1 MNDPR
6 PKLLV
11 VDDEAAQRE
20 LLKAVLTD
28 EGYEVFEAEG
38 GQAAIAA
45 LEAIPFDLVILDLR
59 LEDTDGVSV
68 LEQIRQR
75 NADLP
80 ALMITAYATVPTAV
94 SAMKLGAVDYLTKPV
109 DLEELK
115 LVVARTL
122 AGQSLKQQDS
132 SATEQQANQGF
143 HGDIIGTSDTMRELG
158 EMIQQVAPTEATVLI
173 QGESGTGKELVA
185 NAIHQLSHRAD
196 GPLVKVNCAALPENL
211 LEAELFGH
219 ERGAF
224 TDAIQQRKG
233 RFELAHRG
241 TIFLDEVGE
250 MSTATQAKLLRVLQE
265 QQFERVGGGQSI
277 TVDVRVIA
285 ATNKDLRTEVEQ
297 GRFREDLFYRLN
309 VFPILVPPLR
319 KRKIDI
325 PLLAIHFF
333 QKYIEKNRRSLRGIA
348 AIAME
353 LLTRYNWPGNVR
365 ELENAIERA
374 VILARGDEITVPDL
388 PFEVQKL
395 QSEWNPSEIGVQPGF
410 SLKEVE
416 RELIAKTLRQT
427 EGNRTRAA
435 EVLGIARRTLQY
447 KLHEYGLE

>member
-1 MNDPR
+1 MNHLK

-28 EGYEVFEAEG
+28 EGYEVFEAED

-45 LEAIPFDLVILDLR
+45 VETMSLDLVILDLR
-59 LEDTDGVSV
+59 LGDTDGVSV
-68 LEQIRQR
+68 LERIRQR
-75 NADLP
+75 NADL
-80 ALMITAYATVPTAV
+80 AVLMITAYATVPTAV

-109 DLEELK
+109 DLKELK

-122 AGQSLKQQDS
+122 ARQSLQEDPSPK
-132 SATEQQANQGF
+132 EQRTMQEPLAG
-143 HGDIIGTSDTMRELG
+143 IIGMSDKMHALAATIR
-158 EMIQQVAPTEATVLI
+158 QVAPTEATVLI

-185 NAIHQLSHRAD
+185 NAIHQLSHRTE

-224 TDAIQQRKG
+224 TGAIQLRKG

-241 TIFLDEVGE
+241 TIFLDEIGE
-250 MSTATQAKLLRVLQE
+250 MSIATQAKLLRVLQE
-265 QQFERVGGGQSI
+265 QQFERVGGGQPI

-285 ATNKDLRTEVEQ
+285 ATNKELRAEVEH

-309 VFPILVPPLR
+309 VFPILVSPLR
-319 KRKIDI
+319 ERKIDI
-325 PLLAIHFF
+325 PPLVVHFF
-333 QKYIEKNRRSLRGIA
+333 QKYNEKNRRSLRGIA

-374 VILARGDEITVPDL
+374 VILARGDEITISEL

-395 QSEWNPSEIGVQPGF
+395 QSEWHPSEIGVQPGF

-427 EGNRTRAA
+427 GGNRTRAA
-435 EVLGIARRTLQY
+435 EILGIGRRTLQY
-447 KLHEYGLE
+447 KLREYGLE